1 MYETDD
7 TKTHEHTNIN
17 TNKHP
22 PMFVLL
28 AGTSCLSVVQ
38 ESAACTDISLTSE
51 TVIVIPAPS
60 SCELQRHRNHST

>member
-7 TKTHEHTNIN
+7 RNTDECTNIN
-17 TNKHP
+17 TNTHP

-38 ESAACTDISLTSE
+38 ESAACTDISPTSQ
-51 TVIVIPAPS
+51 T
-60 SCELQRHRNHST
+60 